1 MRRMEFLVT
10 AIMIVAMLALARV
23 SNAEPADW
31 IAFQE
36 KLDAAELEFARGRP
50 SAFKA
55 LWSHGDDVSLIGALG
70 GKIEKGWSNVGAR
83 LDAASAAYAEGTRS
97 RTVLNTVVTDTLAL
111 LVQNETIEA
120 RIKGA
125 ERTAQH
131 LRATMVFR
139 KEAGEWKIIHR
150 HADTLVTG
158 LVRR

>member
-1 MRRMEFLVT
+1 
-10 AIMIVAMLALARV
+10 MLGAAKE
-23 SNAEPADW
+23 SKADPADW

-50 SAFKA
+50 TVFKE
-55 LWSHGDDVSLIGALG
+55 LWSHADDVSLIGALG

-97 RTVLNTVVTDTLAL
+97 RSVLNSVVTDSLAL

-120 RIKGA
+120 KIKGA
-125 ERTAQH
+125 ERSAQH

-139 KEAGEWKIIHR
+139 KEGGEWKIIHR